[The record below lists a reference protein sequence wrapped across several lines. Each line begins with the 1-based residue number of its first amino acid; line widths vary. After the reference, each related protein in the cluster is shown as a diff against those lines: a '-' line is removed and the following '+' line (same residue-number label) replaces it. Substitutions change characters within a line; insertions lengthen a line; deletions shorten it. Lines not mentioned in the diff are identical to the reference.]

1 VGQTNSENRELEY
14 RTISFVPVS
23 RLQHLSRAADKHHNK
38 SSLPHQRGPVRSN
51 TVCDTDSTYIL
62 IDSIVLTLSFVDRHE
77 IVVRGLGMASA
88 PATYPLHHQGTMR
101 DRAELVRTRIPIELQ
116 AVFVTSQQG
125 HHQLCRAPPNQL
137 AATTFCRSQ
146 KAVDDGSLPNVLSK
160 GSGNSVSTESM
171 TGSSSSLASSGESQ
185 TRVAEVPVRAGC
197 ASAAQ
202 RPKQAMPSC
211 ASRKRAMTAARTKR
225 SLPMQLSPQIYLDAL
240 IRSRGYCTERF
251 QSLQTAYSN
260 APTPLQ
266 QASYH
271 VHLINLVRRRD
282 VSAFRH
288 IMGSGISPNPCNQF
302 GESLL
307 HTVCRRGDAQCLQV
321 MLDAGARLNVC
332 DDRGRTPLHDACWV
346 PAPCFDVVDMILE
359 RDPRLLYVVDCRG
372 SSPLQYIPK
381 QQWPAWLQ
389 YLESRKDAYWP
400 PRNLMLEGLQEPP
413 ALAQLPP
420 NSCPVP
426 DPPQALSADL
436 AKQVSAGQLAVLKD
450 SNEASQSLEKIV
462 LVDDMIGSSLSII
475 THRHAAPLRNP
486 LLRQA
491 MAGGTNDHPG
501 ALSREVIAPK
511 GGAGVDADDALMV
524 DVADDVPESSSTNT
538 ADPLRQ
544 FVDASPD
551 KVSSSS
557 DDDDEDD
564 DSATSS
570 DEDSAASS
578 SSLDSSDDEDDEN
591 DDDDDS
597 SSSSIDDVEEDEL
610 LDEMIRISQ
619 QQQQQQQRRC

>member
-1 VGQTNSENRELEY
+1 MNVTT
-14 RTISFVPVS
+14 RTARSKRTVS
-23 RLQHLSRAADKHHNK
+23 
-38 SSLPHQRGPVRSN
+38 
-51 TVCDTDSTYIL
+51 I
-62 IDSIVLTLSFVDRHE
+62 
-77 IVVRGLGMASA
+77 
-88 PATYPLHHQGTMR
+88 
-101 DRAELVRTRIPIELQ
+101 
-116 AVFVTSQQG
+116 
-125 HHQLCRAPPNQL
+125 
-137 AATTFCRSQ
+137 
-146 KAVDDGSLPNVLSK
+146 
-160 GSGNSVSTESM
+160 
-171 TGSSSSLASSGESQ
+171 
-185 TRVAEVPVRAGC
+185 
-197 ASAAQ
+197 
-202 RPKQAMPSC
+202 
-211 ASRKRAMTAARTKR
+211 
-225 SLPMQLSPQIYLDAL
+225 QLSPQIYLDAL
-240 IRSRGYCTERF
+240 IRSRGHCTERF

-271 VHLINLVRRRD
+271 VHLINLVRQRD

-346 PAPCFDVVDMILE
+346 PTPCFDVVDTILE

-381 QQWPAWLQ
+381 AQWPEWLR

-400 PRNLMLEGLQEPP
+400 QRNLKLEGAQEPP
-413 ALAQLPP
+413 ALALLPP

-426 DPPQALSADL
+426 DPPQALSAEL

-450 SNEASQSLEKIV
+450 NESLHSLEEKIV

-475 THRHAAPLRNP
+475 THRHAAPLHP

-491 MAGGTNDHPG
+491 LAETNKSD
-501 ALSREVIAPK
+501 ADSREAMTK
-511 GGAGVDADDALMV
+511 GGADIDGDDALMM
-524 DVADDVPESSSTNT
+524 DVADVTPSNT
-538 ADPLRQ
+538 ADPSRP
-544 FVDASPD
+544 FADSSPD

-557 DDDDEDD
+557 DDDGEDD
-564 DSATSS
+564 DESSSSDDSASSGSLDTS
-570 DEDSAASS
+570 DEDEDSS
-578 SSLDSSDDEDDEN
+578 SSLDDVDD
-591 DDDDDS
+591 
-597 SSSSIDDVEEDEL
+597 DEL

-619 QQQQQQQRRC
+619 QQQPVAST

>member
-1 VGQTNSENRELEY
+1 MGQTNSENRELEY
-14 RTISFVPVS
+14 RTISVVPIS
-23 RLQHLSRAADKHHNK
+23 RLQHLSRAADKHHTQII
-38 SSLPHQRGPVRSN
+38 PHQRGPVRSN
-51 TVCDTDSTYIL
+51 TVSDPDSSYICPTDSIA
-62 IDSIVLTLSFVDRHE
+62 LTLAFVDWHE
-77 IVVRGLGMASA
+77 IVVRSFGMASA
-88 PATYPLHHQGTMR
+88 SATYPLHQQGTMR
-101 DRAELVRTRIPIELQ
+101 AQAERVRIPIELQ

-146 KAVDDGSLPNVLSK
+146 KADDESGPNGSIAK
-160 GSGNSVSTESM
+160 GSVNSASTESM
-171 TGSSSSLASSGESQ
+171 TGSSSSLASSSESQ
-185 TRVAEVPVRAGC
+185 TRVAEVHVRAAC

-202 RPKQAMPSC
+202 RPQQAMPSC
-211 ASRKRAMTAARTKR
+211 ASRKRAMTAARAKR

-251 QSLQTAYSN
+251 QSLQSAYSN

-271 VHLINLVRRRD
+271 VHLINLVRQRD

-307 HTVCRRGDAQCLQV
+307 HTVCRRGDSQCLQV
-321 MLDAGARLNVC
+321 MLDAGARLDVC

-400 PRNLMLEGLQEPP
+400 PRDLKLDGLQEPP

-420 NSCPVP
+420 NSCPIP

-436 AKQVSAGQLAVLKD
+436 ATQVSAGQLAVLKD
-450 SNEASQSLEKIV
+450 NLESSRSLEKIV

-475 THRHAAPLRNP
+475 THRHAAPLLNP

-491 MAGGTNDHPG
+491 MAGGTNSHPG

-511 GGAGVDADDALMV
+511 GGAGVDVDDALMA
-524 DVADDVPESSSTNT
+524 DVADDSPMESSANAT
-538 ADPLRQ
+538 DPLRQ
-544 FVDASPD
+544 FVDPSPD
-551 KVSSSS
+551 KVSSS

-564 DSATSS
+564 DSATPS
-570 DEDSAASS
+570 DDDSAASS
-578 SSLDSSDDEDDEN
+578 SSFDSSDDDE
-591 DDDDDS
+591 DDDDNS
-597 SSSSIDDVEEDEL
+597 SSSSIDDVEDDEL

-619 QQQQQQQRRC
+619 QQQQQQRRC